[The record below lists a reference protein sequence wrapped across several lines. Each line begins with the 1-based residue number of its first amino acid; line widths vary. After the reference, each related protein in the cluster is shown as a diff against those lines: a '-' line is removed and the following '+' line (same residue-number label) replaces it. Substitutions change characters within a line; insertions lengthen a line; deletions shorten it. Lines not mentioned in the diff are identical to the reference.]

1 MSVPNQKTIIIT
13 RSSDKASRDYLKV
26 SNENLYLAMVNLKY
40 TTFILWIYFVDNS
53 NNYKLELSTKDF
65 NNKSG
70 LSYSTYTRAFKE
82 LEDKGYLIKSEK
94 NSNLYLFKEKS
105 DKITT
110 KKSDKIFN
118 LEQEE
123 VEDIKKKYF
132 SQEDCQNN

>member
-1 MSVPNQKTIIIT
+1 MIIKKIYI
-13 RSSDKASRDYLKV
+13 SDTKLKDIATEH
-26 SNENLYLAMVNLKY
+26 NYTPLYYRILVKKY
-40 TTFILWIYFVDNS
+40 SQVDTVI
-53 NNYKLELSTKDF
+53 KK
-65 NNKSG
+65 
-70 LSYSTYTRAFKE
+70 